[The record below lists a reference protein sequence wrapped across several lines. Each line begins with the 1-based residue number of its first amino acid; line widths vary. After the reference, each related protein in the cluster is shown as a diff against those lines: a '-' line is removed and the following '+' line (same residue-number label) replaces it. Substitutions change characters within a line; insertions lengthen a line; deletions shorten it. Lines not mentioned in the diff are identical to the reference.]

1 MRAKCTG
8 YMYKPHESAT
18 KRVCDIAKHAN
29 LDIKKGKLSLNMSC
43 KKNLSV
49 LLTAEYCVVY
59 INVQIYIIFP

>member
-1 MRAKCTG
+1 M
-8 YMYKPHESAT
+8 YWIYYKPHESAT